1 MAISFAQNYFRNSAG
16 VQWEILG
23 RLSLDNSYPTG
34 GYSIDPL
41 QFGLSQVTNFSVTDN
56 VSGYGFDYN
65 ATTQKL
71 LVYQSGAGGAL
82 PAHSHDLAINNVNG
96 AFTQWRMYVT
106 GVVGIFTPGE
116 TITGT
121 TSTETAVYVGTSTAY
136 GDTYLDFSSFTNLGL
151 IDGEVITG
159 GTSGA
164 TATTTSALV
173 GVVLNPIVPT
183 PYAVA
188 GMSVSYNAITALS
201 VCDRAVRLGTSAGR
215 PRDGFGGRY
224 AAAIAQLEISV
235 VDPDS
240 GFVATGYSVDYLSQP
255 TSSVSAGTV
264 TGGGE
269 VTNGTDLSAITN
281 VEYRV
286 VGL

>member
-71 LVYQSGAGGAL
+71 LVYQAGTGGVLA
-82 PAHSHDLAINNVNG
+82 AHSHDIQAVSENLPVTTFRVYHG
-96 AFTQWRMYVT
+96 AVAGGPFVI
-106 GVVGIFTPGE
+106 GDA
-116 TITGT
+116 ITGSISGAAGT
-121 TSTETAVYVGTSTAY
+121 VTAVGA
-136 GDTYLDFSSFTNLGL
+136 TYLDFAAATALQF
-151 IDGEVITG
+151 GEVITG

-164 TATTTSALV
+164 TATTESSGT
-173 GVVLNPIVPT
+173 GVVTPTNPVFSLHGVSYTDDLGNTSPVPVGASVNIVQGLSLGDPSLGARINSVGDIEVCPDAFDGGVLT
-183 PYAVA
+183 SIQIDYTVSVTT
-188 GMSVSYNAITALS
+188 SVS
-201 VCDRAVRLGTSAGR
+201 G
-215 PRDGFGGRY
+215 
-224 AAAIAQLEISV
+224 
-235 VDPDS
+235 
-240 GFVATGYSVDYLSQP
+240 
-255 TSSVSAGTV
+255 GTV

-269 VTNGTDLSAITN
+269 VPNATDLSAITN